1 MLQRKEGMVEGG
13 TCIQSQQTS
22 RVDGTTYVMR
32 PGQPLDAVRKHDS
45 SKPTQDDPKTMC
57 TSIHNL

>member
-1 MLQRKEGMVEGG
+1 MVEGG